1 MNKLVAALLLA
12 MLSWACSQQSTR
24 PAAVAF
30 HNVNAKYNAIF
41 QADRLLIALN
51 KKVSEENKENFAY
64 QLPILAPIDSSFS
77 QSNAKEIAN
86 LVRKATLVIDRHQNS
101 HFVDD
106 AYLIIGR
113 GRLLQHDL
121 PNALETF
128 KYINSIPHDS
138 KTQMAAL
145 LELASIYL
153 FQADY
158 ESAQKVFNYIAEN
171 PNSALNEQA
180 LLLVQAFAFQK
191 QNALSKA
198 IPLVEKAAPRA
209 KSRSDRGRLY
219 YILGQMHQ
227 ELGHTEAARNA
238 FEQCLKQKSRYDLT
252 LHAQIAI
259 LGLSANLSALEKLL
273 KDPKNQDLQSDIY
286 LAIGQ
291 IHFQNKDYDLARKNW
306 ENGGTNNPNKGELYF
321 QLGQLFSNQLK
332 DYRRAA
338 SYFDSSATFLPAQHS
353 LYQTAQKLSKQ
364 WGEFARLDSTIILQ
378 DSLLKIGQL
387 PESALKAMY
396 EKTQKSKQAK
406 KDSILSKKVAAPSA
420 NLVTYTRRPPTPE
433 QQSFYFYNDQ
443 ARVLGQQEFGAKWG
457 MRNLEDFW
465 NRKNK
470 QAAAQTD
477 MPIVQNTVITTNQAM
492 QAIDS
497 NDSLQIWLA
506 SIPRTE
512 KQQAEVHKKREKAL
526 FDIGK
531 FAKIELAKNDLAE
544 KSLKQLLADYPLTA
558 FEAEALYLL
567 YLSVDAPKNYRQLL
581 FDKYPNSYFKQAIL
595 TLEFGGLTEGKELE
609 AQKNYES
616 AYAQFKSGEY
626 AACISQADRLL
637 QAFPGSKWEDKIVF
651 LKAQSYGGLKDFDR
665 YKKELK
671 QFEQAY
677 PKSPLIPEVKALLE
691 KFTQNNR

>member
-41 QADRLLIALN
+41 QADRLLVSLN
-51 KKVSEENKENFAY
+51 NKAQEEKKENFAN
-64 QLPILAPIDSSFS
+64 QLPILSPIDSSFS

-113 GRLLQHDL
+113 GRLLQHDAT
-121 PNALETF
+121 NALETF
-128 KYINSIPHDS
+128 KYINSIAHDP
-138 KTQMAAL
+138 KTQQSAL
-145 LELASIYL
+145 IELATLYL
-153 FQADY
+153 HQSDF
-158 ESAQKVFNYIAEN
+158 ESAQKVFNYMAEN
-171 PNSALNEQA
+171 PVSANLEQE
-180 LLLVQAFAFQK
+180 LLLVQAYAFQK

-198 IPLVEKAAPRA
+198 IPLVEKAAPRM
-209 KSRSDRGRLY
+209 KSRAARGRLF

-227 ELGHTEAARNA
+227 ELGQTAAAQKA

-259 LGLSANLSALEKLL
+259 LALSSNIPALEKLL

-338 SYFDSSATFLPAQHS
+338 NYYDSSATFLPAQHS
-353 LYQTAQKLSKQ
+353 QFQVAQKLSKQ
-364 WGEFARLDSTIILQ
+364 WSEFARLDGTITLQ
-378 DSLLKIGQL
+378 DSLLKLGKL
-387 PESALKAMY
+387 PESALKALY
-396 EKTQKSKQAK
+396 EKAQKTKQAK
-406 KDSILSKKVAAPSA
+406 KDSIQLNKAATPST

-443 ARVLGQQEFGAKWG
+443 VRVLGQQEFGAKWG
-457 MRNLEDFW
+457 MRTLEDFW

-470 QAAAQTD
+470 QAAVQTD
-477 MPIVQNTVITTNQAM
+477 IIALNTVVQTNQAA
-492 QAIDS
+492 QPIDTK
-497 NDSLQIWLA
+497 DSLQIWLN

-512 KQQAEVHKKREKAL
+512 NQQAEIHKKREKAL
-526 FDIGK
+526 FDLGK
-531 FAKIELAKNDLAE
+531 FAKIELAKNDLAS
-544 KSLKQLLADYPLTA
+544 KSLKQLLADYPMTT
-558 FEAEALYLL
+558 FEAESLYLL
-567 YLSVDAPKNYRQLL
+567 YLIGDAPKNFRQLL

-609 AQKNYES
+609 AQKNYEL
-616 AYAQFKSGEY
+616 AYTLFKSGDF
-626 AACISQADRLL
+626 ATCIAQADRLL
-637 QAFPGSKWEDKIVF
+637 QTFPGSKWEDKIVF

-665 YKKELK
+665 YKKEMK

>member
-1 MNKLVAALLLA
+1 MNKLLAALILV
-12 MLSWACSQQSTR
+12 MLNWACSQQSTR

-41 QADRLLIALN
+41 QADRLLISLTN
-51 KKVSEENKENFAY
+51 KVREEKKENFSNA
-64 QLPILAPIDSSFS
+64 LPILAPIDTSFS
-77 QSNAKEIAN
+77 QSYAKEIAN

-101 HFVDD
+101 RFVDD

-121 PNALETF
+121 TNALETF
-128 KYINSIPHDS
+128 KYINSIEHDP
-138 KTQMAAL
+138 KTQQSAL
-145 LELASIYL
+145 IELATIYL
-153 FQADY
+153 HQADY
-158 ESAQKVFNYIAEN
+158 PSAQKVFNFIAEN
-171 PNSALNEQA
+171 PMNASQEQH
-180 LLLVQAFAFQK
+180 LLLVQAFAYQK
-191 QNALSKA
+191 QNAIAKS
-198 IPLVEKAAPRA
+198 IPLLEKAAPRVKNRA
-209 KSRSDRGRLY
+209 ERGRLF

-227 ELGHTEAARNA
+227 ELGQTAAARKA
-238 FEQCLKQKSRYDLT
+238 FEQCLKQKSSYSLT

-259 LGLSANLSALEKLL
+259 LSLTENIPGLEKLV
-273 KDPKNQDLQSDIY
+273 KDPKNQDLQSDIF

-291 IHFQNKDYDLARKNW
+291 IHFQHKDYDLARKNW

-332 DYRRAA
+332 DYRNAA
-338 SYFDSSATFLPAQHS
+338 NYFDSAATFLPSQHS
-353 LYQTAQKLSKQ
+353 QYQLAQKLRTQ
-364 WGEFARLDSTIILQ
+364 WGEFARLDGSIQLQ
-378 DSLLKIGQL
+378 DSLLKLGQRS
-387 PESALKAMY
+387 ESDLKAMY
-396 EKTQKSKQAK
+396 EKIQKSKKAK
-406 KDSILSKKVAAPSA
+406 KDSVQLTIAATSNVSLA
-420 NLVTYTRRPPTPE
+420 TFTRRPSTPE

-443 ARVLGQQEFGAKWG
+443 ARVQGQQEFSTRWG
-457 MRNLEDFW
+457 IRTLEDFW

-470 QAAAQTD
+470 QAAVLTDAPVIPSAVAQTNNLSESA
-477 MPIVQNTVITTNQAM
+477 PTQ
-492 QAIDS
+492 
-497 NDSLQIWLA
+497 DSLQIWLN

-512 KQQAEVHKKREKAL
+512 KQQADIQKKREKAL
-526 FDIGK
+526 FDVGK
-531 FAKIELAKNDLAE
+531 YAKLELAKNDLAA
-544 KSLKQLLADYPLTA
+544 KSLTHLLTDYPLTS

-567 YLSVDAPKNYRQLL
+567 YLSSDKPKTYRQLL

-609 AQKNYES
+609 AQKNYEK
-616 AYAQFKSGEY
+616 AYAQFKSGDFT
-626 AACISQADRLL
+626 ACIAQADLLL
-637 QAFPGSKWEDKIVF
+637 QSFPGSKWEDKIVF